1 MKDNIKQKK
10 VLIVDDEP
18 TLGEILAA
26 KLDEAGFETILAR
39 DGNEGLEMALAQKPD
54 LILLDIVMP
63 KMDGITMLRELR
75 QNEWGKTAAVIML
88 SNLNTAEAVE
98 RSLAEGVYDYLVKVD
113 YSLDDLAAIVKKK
126 LAVV

>member
-113 YSLDDLAAIVKKK
+113 YSLDDLSAIVKKK
-126 LAVV
+126 LAVA